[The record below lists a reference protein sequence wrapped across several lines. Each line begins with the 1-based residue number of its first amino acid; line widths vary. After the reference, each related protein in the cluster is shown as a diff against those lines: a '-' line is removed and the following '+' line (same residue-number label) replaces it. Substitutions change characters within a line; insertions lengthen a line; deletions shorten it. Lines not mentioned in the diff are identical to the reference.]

1 MVLLARTLQK
11 YRKAENQYR
20 KTFVVFSQS
29 LFQRLT
35 AVSSINDIAAICFF
49 YFIVVRYESFFIK
62 DCKQTVQQLLITVND
77 TNYIWTYS
85 CTCPLVV
92 CAFGWNMIIV
102 KYFYQYKDYTMQNL
116 IVVYTQLLQEKTLE
130 EAVGKFAVEVF
141 NAKARSRIRR
151 CGSEMKAQMVYNA
164 TLKPQTSNEYI
175 YLLNVQRI

>member
-1 MVLLARTLQK
+1 
-11 YRKAENQYR
+11 
-20 KTFVVFSQS
+20 
-29 LFQRLT
+29 
-35 AVSSINDIAAICFF
+35 
-49 YFIVVRYESFFIK
+49 
-62 DCKQTVQQLLITVND
+62 
-77 TNYIWTYS
+77 
-85 CTCPLVV
+85 
-92 CAFGWNMIIV
+92 
-102 KYFYQYKDYTMQNL
+102 MQNL